1 MAEEY
6 TMQSGELL
14 SKKIK
19 TNILS
24 TTEVNYYLLKLNWR
38 SADNICCSLKFEIN
52 CEQLEK
58 LIINECVD
66 KKN

>member
-52 CEQLEK
+52 CE
-58 LIINECVD
+58 
-66 KKN
+66 